1 MALSKDFIVKNGIQI
16 LGVGTTVA
24 TNTGTGALVVSGG
37 AGFNGD
43 IFAKN
48 IYANGQL
55 AITTATLGN
64 YGVSTITAGT
74 DTAVSASTGSVTVWN
89 TSTLQSITS
98 RGATTPSAISIT
110 NTTDATNTTSGA
122 LIVTGG
128 IGIGQSLVVGQSGSF
143 GYNSANYVK
152 LSGAATGNA
161 VNINATGSDTL
172 VNINL
177 VAKGLGSVNIPNITT
192 ATNTTTGA
200 LIVGGGVGVGGSL
213 YAGNIYDN
221 NNRVLT
227 NVVLNSGPGIS
238 VSNLGYVGST
248 ESFRID
254 NTGVTATIG
263 TTYLGVSSSTGIVTF
278 TNLGVQTIVA
288 GTDTQIVSTGANGT
302 GTVTINSTA
311 TLQTITNRGN
321 TTNNQI
327 NFTNATNATTATNG
341 ALVVTGGVGVGKD
354 VMIGGRMN
362 VYGPVTFSDT
372 VTFSGTA
379 TYVLS
384 TNTYY
389 TDNILE
395 LHTPPGGV
403 YSQWGAD
410 DGKDIGFRFH
420 YYNRALSTDT
430 NAALVLA
437 NDSQVLEWY
446 GTGAESTGSTF
457 LTATYGTFKTGV
469 IQLMNT
475 ATNSNNA
482 TSGAL
487 QVAGGVGIGSDL
499 WVGGISG
506 VASNLSVA
514 NQAFIV
520 NANGLG
526 VNGASYFASDLGIG
540 GSTAIA
546 GNASISGVTT
556 SGSLLVTGGSTLN
569 GNVAANANLGVAGQ
583 LNVTGTSVLNGA
595 STVNSTL
602 GVAGAF
608 NVTGTTVLTGVTT
621 VTSTA
626 TSFSTSSGALQVA
639 GGAGIGGSLFVGG
652 SVTVAGTIN
661 ASINGITSTATNLS
675 GTNPGTIP
683 YQANS
688 GVTGYFGP
696 GTAGQVLLSSG
707 GGANTPPIFSSTLT
721 LADTTQAT
729 NTQTG
734 AFRVIGG
741 AAVGSNL
748 FVGNNFVVSG
758 TSILVGATT
767 LQGAVTANST
777 LGVLGN
783 FNVTGTTLLSG
794 TSVLNG
800 AATANS
806 TLGVAGAF
814 NVTGTTT
821 LVGGL
826 NGTAATLSGNLGVTG
841 TTMLVGGLNATNATF
856 SGNIGVTGTSLLS
869 GPVVVSNA
877 TQSNSTTSGA
887 LQVVGGAGIQ
897 GNLWVGGDVDVWGTI
912 RMQGVGLDTISGST
926 GTFVYVSV
934 TGPGAALTVTNSMT
948 VGSNIAAG
956 SLNVTGRTTLGDATA
971 ANTTVTTLT
980 VTGNEVVNGNLGV
993 ATNFSVTGTTVLNGA
1008 ATVNNNF
1015 FVNNALAVTG
1025 TSVLNGN
1032 ATANSNFGVG
1042 GNLNVT
1048 GTSVLTGAVTVQ
1060 GASQYTAFASPTTST
1075 SAVITLDSFVATTYR
1090 TAKYVCQV
1098 VDNGTTP
1105 NKVQVEEF
1113 LVFHDNYGSTTTAY
1127 IISYGIGTNTGEM
1140 GAWDAVY
1147 AGGNIS
1153 LQFTPN
1159 YTPTAMVV
1167 KTVRTSITT

>member
-1 MALSKDFIVKNGIQI
+1 MAQSKDFIVKNGIQI

-24 TNTGTGALVVSGG
+24 TNTGTGALIVSGG

-43 IFAKN
+43 IYAKN

-55 AITTATLGN
+55 ALTTATLGN
-64 YGVSTITAGT
+64 YGVSSISAGT
-74 DTAVSASTGSVTVWN
+74 DTAVSASTGSVVIWN

-98 RGATTPSAISIT
+98 RGATTPSAITIT
-110 NTTDATNTTSGA
+110 NNTDATNTTTGA
-122 LIVTGG
+122 LIQTGG
-128 IGIGQSLVVGQSGSF
+128 HSIGQSLVVGQSGAF
-143 GYNSANYVK
+143 GFNSANYVRI
-152 LSGAATGNA
+152 SGAATGNA

-177 VAKGLGSVNIPNITT
+177 VAKGLGSVNIPNLTT
-192 ATNTTTGA
+192 ATSTSTGA
-200 LIVGGGVGVGGSL
+200 LIVGGGAGFGGAV
-213 YAGNIYDN
+213 YAGNLYDN

-238 VSNLGYVGST
+238 VANLGYVGST

-288 GTDTQIVSTGANGT
+288 GTDTQIVSTGNNGT

-327 NFTNATNATTATNG
+327 NITNATNATTATNG

-354 VMIGGRMN
+354 VMVGGRMN

-384 TNTYY
+384 TNTFY

-395 LHTPPGGV
+395 IHVPPTGV
-403 YSQWGAD
+403 YGNWNAD
-410 DGKDIGFRFH
+410 DGKDVGLRFH
-420 YYNRALSTDT
+420 YYNRALSTDS

-457 LTATYGTFKTGV
+457 NSATYGTFKTGV
-469 IQLMNT
+469 IQLMST
-475 ATNSNNA
+475 ATNAQNA
-482 TSGAL
+482 VSGAL
-487 QVAGGVGIGSDL
+487 QVAGGVGVALTQWIGG
-499 WVGGISG
+499 VGGT
-506 VASNLSVA
+506 A
-514 NQAFIV
+514 NKTAVSAQAFIV

-526 VNGASYFASDLGIG
+526 VNGASYFASDVGIG
-540 GSTAIA
+540 GSTTVA
-546 GNASISGVTT
+546 GGLAVTGVTT
-556 SGSLLVTGGSTLN
+556 SGSLLVTGGSTL
-569 GNVAANANLGVAGQ
+569 GGAVAINSNLGVSGQ
-583 LNVTGTSVLNGA
+583 LNVTGTSVLNGN
-595 STVNSTL
+595 STVNGTL
-602 GVAGAF
+602 GVGGAF
-608 NVTGTTVLTGVTT
+608 NVTGTTLLVGITTITNVTLA
-621 VTSTA
+621 TSTA
-626 TSFSTSSGALQVA
+626 SAAFTVA
-639 GGAGIGGSLFVGG
+639 GGVGIGKNLWVGG
-652 SVTVAGTIN
+652 DVFVAGTIN
-661 ASINGITSTATNLS
+661 ASITGITTTATN
-675 GTNPGTIP
+675 I
-683 YQANS
+683 AA
-688 GVTGYFGP
+688 
-696 GTAGQVLLSSG
+696 GTAGQVPYQVSPGVTNFYGPGNPGEIVISNG
-707 GGANTPPIFSSTLT
+707 TSAPRYQNTLT
-721 LADTTQAT
+721 LAGTTQAVST
-729 NTQTG
+729 TTG
-734 AFRVIGG
+734 AFQVVGG

-758 TSILVGATT
+758 TSILVGASVH
-767 LQGAVTANST
+767 QGAGTFNST
-777 LGVLGN
+777 LGVQGN
-783 FNVTGTTLLSG
+783 FNVTGTSLLSG
-794 TSVLNG
+794 TSVFNG

-806 TLGVAGAF
+806 TLGVAGAL

-826 NGTAATLSGNLGVTG
+826 SGSAAVLSGNLGVTG
-841 TTMLVGGLNATNATF
+841 TTMLVGGLNAAGATF

-869 GPVVVSNA
+869 GIVTVGN
-877 TQSNSTTSGA
+877 TTNSTSTTTGA
-887 LQVVGGAGIQ
+887 LVVRGGASVGGD
-897 GNLWVGGDVDVWGTI
+897 LWVGGNIYLD
-912 RMQGVGLDTISGST
+912 GVGLDTVYGTTATFSYANIT
-926 GTFVYVSV
+926 GTGV
-934 TGPGAALTVTNSMT
+934 ALYVTNNAIINGNLT
-948 VGSNIAAG
+948 ATTF
-956 SLNVTGRTTLGDATA
+956 NVIGRSTLQDVTA
-971 ANTTVTTLT
+971 ANVTVTTLT

-993 ATNFSVTGTTVLNGA
+993 ATNFSVTGTSVLNGA

-1015 FVNNALAVTG
+1015 FVNNALSVTG
-1025 TSVLNGN
+1025 TSVLNGSVAVN
-1032 ATANSNFGVG
+1032 TNLGVA

-1048 GTSVLTGAVTVQ
+1048 GTSVLSGAVTIQ
-1060 GASQYTAFASPTTST
+1060 TASQYTAYASPTTST
-1075 SAVITLDSFVATTYR
+1075 SAVITLDSFVASTYR

-1098 VDNGTTP
+1098 VDNGITP

-1140 GAWDAVY
+1140 GSWDAVY
-1147 AGGNIS
+1147 AGGNVS

-1159 YTPTAMVV
+1159 YTPTALVV

>member
-1 MALSKDFIVKNGIQI
+1 MALTKDFIVKNGIQI

-24 TNTGTGALVVSGG
+24 TSTGTGALIVSGG

-43 IFAKN
+43 IYAKN

-55 AITTATLGN
+55 ALTTATLGN
-64 YGVSTITAGT
+64 YGVSSISAGT
-74 DTAVSASTGSVTVWN
+74 DTAVSASTGSVVIWN

-98 RGATTPSAISIT
+98 RGAITPSAITIT
-110 NTTDATNTTSGA
+110 NTTDATITGSGA
-122 LIVTGG
+122 LIVAGG
-128 IGIGQSLVVGQSGSF
+128 VGIGQSLVVGQSSAF
-143 GYNSANYVK
+143 GFNSANYVRI
-152 LSGAATGNA
+152 SGAATGNA

-177 VAKGLGSVNIPNITT
+177 VAKGLGSVNIPNLTT
-192 ATNTTTGA
+192 ASNTTTGA
-200 LIVGGGVGVGGSL
+200 LIVGGGAGFGGSV
-213 YAGNIYDN
+213 YAGNLYDN

-238 VSNLGYVGST
+238 VANLGYVGST

-278 TNLGVQTIVA
+278 TNLGVQQILA
-288 GTDTQIVSTGANGT
+288 GTDTQIVSTGVNGT
-302 GTVTINSTA
+302 GTVTINNTS
-311 TLQTITNRGN
+311 TLQTITNRGS

-327 NFTNATNATTATNG
+327 NITNATNATTATNG

-354 VMIGGRMN
+354 VMVGGRMN

-384 TNTYY
+384 TNTFY

-395 LHTPPGGV
+395 IHTPPTGV
-403 YSQWGAD
+403 YGQWTVD

-420 YYNRALSTDT
+420 YYNRALSTDS

-437 NDSQVLEWY
+437 DDSQVLEWY

-457 LTATYGTFKTGV
+457 SSATYGTFKTGV
-469 IQLMNT
+469 IQLVNT
-475 ATNSNNA
+475 ATNAQNA
-482 TSGAL
+482 VSGAL
-487 QVAGGVGIGSDL
+487 QVAGGVGVALTQWIGGT
-499 WVGGISG
+499 GGT
-506 VASNLSVA
+506 A
-514 NQAFIV
+514 NKTAVSAQAFIV

-540 GSTAIA
+540 GSTTVA
-546 GNASISGVTT
+546 GGLSVTGITT
-556 SGSLLVTGGSTLN
+556 SGSLLVTGGSTL
-569 GNVAANANLGVAGQ
+569 GGAVAINSNLGVSGQ
-583 LNVTGTSVLNGA
+583 LNVTGTSVLNGN
-595 STVNSTL
+595 STVNGTL
-602 GVAGAF
+602 GVGGAF
-608 NVTGTTVLTGVTT
+608 NVTGTTLLVGITTITNVTLA
-621 VTSTA
+621 TSTA
-626 TSFSTSSGALQVA
+626 SAAFTVA
-639 GGAGIGGSLFVGG
+639 GGVGIGKNLWVGG
-652 SVTVAGTIN
+652 DVFVAGTIN
-661 ASINGITSTATNLS
+661 ASITGITTTATNIS
-675 GTNPGTIP
+675 
-683 YQANS
+683 A
-688 GVTGYFGP
+688 
-696 GTAGQVLLSSG
+696 GTAGQVPYQVSPGVTNFFGPGTSG
-707 GGANTPPIFSSTLT
+707 NVLVSNGTSAPTYNNTLV
-721 LADTTQAT
+721 LAGTTQAVST
-729 NTQTG
+729 TTG
-734 AFRVIGG
+734 AFQVVGG

-758 TSILVGATT
+758 TSILVGASV

-777 LGVLGN
+777 LGVQGN
-783 FNVTGTTLLSG
+783 FNVTGTTLLSS
-794 TSVLNG
+794 TSVFNG

-806 TLGVAGAF
+806 TLGVAGALNVTGTTTLSAGLNAAAATF
-814 NVTGTTT
+814 SGNVGVTGTTT

-826 NGTAATLSGNLGVTG
+826 NAAG
-841 TTMLVGGLNATNATF
+841 ATF
-856 SGNIGVTGTSLLS
+856 SGNIGVTGTTLLS
-869 GPVVVSNA
+869 GITTVGNTTNA
-877 TQSNSTTSGA
+877 TSTTTGA
-887 LQVVGGAGIQ
+887 LQVIGGAGIQ

-934 TGPGAALTVTNSMT
+934 TGPGAALTVTNSMI
-948 VGSNIAAG
+948 VGQNITATTI
-956 SLNVTGRTTLGDATA
+956 NVLGRSTLQDVTA

-993 ATNFSVTGTTVLNGA
+993 GTNFSVTGTSVLNGS
-1008 ATVNNNF
+1008 ATANGNF

-1032 ATANSNFGVG
+1032 ATANGNFGVG

-1048 GTSVLTGAVTVQ
+1048 GTSVLTGAVTIQ
-1060 GASQYTAFASPTTST
+1060 GASQYTAFASATTST
-1075 SAVITLDSFVATTYR
+1075 SGTMTLDSFVASTYR

-1140 GAWDAVY
+1140 GSWDAVFS
-1147 AGGNIS
+1147 AGTIS
-1153 LQFTPN
+1153 LQFIPN
-1159 YTPTAMVV
+1159 YTPTALVV